1 MKWISDSL
9 NRFSQRP
16 WYEQEEI
23 DKLCQDIICDFLR
36 SRNCE
41 IAFPVSTSDLT
52 VLVEQHT
59 SDLDHAADLSMRGS
73 GVEGVTD
80 FVIGAKPVVLIDE
93 KLSMSDDLWAQ
104 YRFRSTMMHEF
115 GHVIFHDAL
124 VPLVLD
130 TVVFNETNLTRSCS
144 CNETSMSLP
153 QHVDWMEWQASYAA
167 SAFLMPVDS
176 LLSLTNKLLKEWRA
190 KGRMCVQSPTGKDI
204 ISQVKKTFCVSP
216 SAAKVRLLQLE
227 VLSEAPGF

>member
-16 WYEQEEI
+16 WYEREEI
-23 DKLCQDIICDFLR
+23 DKLCQNIIFDFLR

-41 IAFPVSTSDLT
+41 ISFPVSTSDLT

-80 FVIGAKPVVLIDE
+80 FVIGAKPVVLID
-93 KLSMSDDLWAQ
+93 KTLSMSDDLWAQ

-115 GHVIFHDAL
+115 GHVIFHKAL
-124 VPLVLD
+124 VPLILD
-130 TVVFNETNLTRSCS
+130 RVVFNQANLPRSCS
-144 CNETSMSLP
+144 CNEKSMLLP
-153 QHVDWMEWQASYAA
+153 QDVDWMEWQASYAA
-167 SAFLMPVDS
+167 SAFLMPIDS
-176 LLSLTNKLLKEWRA
+176 LLGLTEKLLKEWRA
-190 KGRMCVQSPTGKDI
+190 KGRVCVQSRAGKDI
-204 ISQVKKTFCVSP
+204 ISQVNKAFLVSP

>member
-1 MKWISDSL
+1 MKWVYDSL

-16 WYEQEEI
+16 WYEREEM
-23 DKLCQDIICDFLR
+23 DKLCQNIIYDFLR

-41 IAFPVSTSDLT
+41 IVFPISTGDLT

-59 SDLDHAADLSMRGS
+59 SDLDHAADLSMRGP
-73 GVEGVTD
+73 GIEGVTD
-80 FVIGAKPVVLIDE
+80 FVIGAKPVVLIDK

-115 GHVIFHDAL
+115 GHVIFHNAL

-130 TVVFNETNLTRSCS
+130 TVVLNEVNLPRSCS
-144 CNETSMSLP
+144 CNETSMLLP

-190 KGRMCVQSPTGKDI
+190 KERMCVQSRVGKDI
-204 ISQVKKTFCVSP
+204 ISQVKKAFLVSP

>member
-16 WYEQEEI
+16 WYEREEI
-23 DKLCQDIICDFLR
+23 DKLCQNIIYDFIR

-41 IAFPVSTSDLT
+41 IVFPVSTRDLT

-59 SDLDHAADLSMRGS
+59 SDLDHAADLSMRGP
-73 GVEGVTD
+73 GIEGVTD
-80 FVIGAKPVVLIDE
+80 FVTGSKPVVLIDE
-93 KLSMSDDLWAQ
+93 KLSMSDDLWAK
-104 YRFRSTMMHEF
+104 YRFRGTMMHEF

-124 VPLVLD
+124 VPLILDPIVL
-130 TVVFNETNLTRSCS
+130 NEAHLTRSCS
-144 CNETSMSLP
+144 CNETSMLLP

-176 LLSLTNKLLKEWRA
+176 LLGLTEKLLKQWRA
-190 KGRMCVQSPTGKDI
+190 KGRVCVQSPAGKDI
-204 ISQVKKTFCVSP
+204 ISQVKKAFLVSP